1 MENLLHIMIK
11 KQTFKYYSVFNT
23 HTVPQWTYNCS
34 EVTMETPEQCA
45 KPYQLYNYHIS
56 TILYNIYI

>member
-34 EVTMETPEQCA
+34 EVTMETPQQCA
-45 KPYQLYNYHIS
+45 KPY
-56 TILYNIYI
+56 